1 MTSEK
6 MYGVFEHQGKE
17 YPFVLEGQILTIP
30 QVPFQYKDDFKG
42 KTCIEAIQGVTNN
55 NRSVVFIGCNVLK
68 SDSML
73 FAMEVKLSILGYVV
87 LESGKTSFDR
97 IDFYSEGING
107 FYSPRNAY
115 QIENDDNMRVTGI
128 KPRDAEA
135 YKRDYVC
142 VIHGER
148 IQLGLNVY
156 MSFNLALEKKQL
168 GTAESL
174 LSMSFNEKKEPHDI
188 LKYSLYLMDFL
199 EFVNFQKNIP
209 LEKIRLLEKDKDGKY
224 QRRGRAVV
232 FQAEKD
238 QYSPSALRSITF
250 MDVTEECFPVL
261 FAQIAKRR
269 ESKRFNSFFYPENRR
284 EDQVLDASKW
294 LNNAICFEGEFDDA
308 FPNYK
313 AQNDLAFC
321 KAKMEL
327 LMTIDCAVKRTGKS
341 INNSQNDAWRSF
353 KRLIDYADTT
363 LQEKFEA
370 CQVAYE
376 TETKEYIQQI
386 CKTYGIPEDANLAQF
401 YASFRN
407 QTAHG
412 TIQKPGKIE
421 IVTYQI
427 LRCFIYAINMK
438 RANIPSERI
447 KDVLHR
453 MF

>member
-1 MTSEK
+1 MVSEK
-6 MYGVFEHQGKE
+6 MYGVFEYQEKE

-42 KTCIEAIQGVTNN
+42 ETYIEAIQGVTNN
-55 NRSVVFIGCNVLK
+55 NRSVVFIGCKILK
-68 SDSML
+68 SDSIL
-73 FAMEVKLSILGYVV
+73 FAMEMKLSILGYVV
-87 LESGKTSFDR
+87 FENGKTSFDR

-115 QIENDDNMRVTGI
+115 QIEDDGHMRVTGI

-135 YKRDYVC
+135 YKRDYEC

-156 MSFNLALEKKQL
+156 MSFNLAFEKKLL

-174 LSMSFNEKKEPHDI
+174 LSMSFGEKKEPHDI

-209 LEKIRLLEKDKDGKY
+209 LERIDLFEKDDNGKY

-232 FQAEKD
+232 FQAENE
-238 QYSPSALRSITF
+238 QYSPSALRSITLL
-250 MDVTEECFPVL
+250 DVTDECFPVL
-261 FAQIAKRR
+261 FGQIAERR
-269 ESKRFNSFFYPENRR
+269 ESKRFNPFFYPENRR
-284 EDQVLDASKW
+284 ADRVINASKW

-313 AQNDLAFC
+313 AQNDPAFYE
-321 KAKMEL
+321 AKMEL
-327 LMTIDCAVKRTGKS
+327 LMTIDCAVKQTGKS
-341 INNSQNDAWRSF
+341 INNKQNAAWKSF
-353 KRLIDYADTT
+353 KRLISYADTT

-370 CQVAYE
+370 CQEVYE
-376 TETKEYIQQI
+376 AETKESIQRIRQ
-386 CKTYGIPEDANLAQF
+386 TYGIPEKTNLAEA

-412 TIQKPGKIE
+412 VIQRPEEVE
-421 IVTYQI
+421 IATYQI
-427 LRCFIYAINMK
+427 LRCFIYAMNLR
-438 RANIPSERI
+438 RADVPAETI
-447 KDVLHR
+447 KDVLTR